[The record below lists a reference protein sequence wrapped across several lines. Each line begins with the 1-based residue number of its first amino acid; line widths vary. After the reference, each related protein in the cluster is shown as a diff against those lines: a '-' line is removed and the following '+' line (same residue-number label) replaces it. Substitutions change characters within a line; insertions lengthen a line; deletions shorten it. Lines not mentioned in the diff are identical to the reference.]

1 MFIID
6 IEYTA
11 SLDKIAEVVAEHRA
25 WLDIYYQQG
34 VFLFSGPR
42 NPKTGGVVIAKANSK
57 AELEQL
63 MQQDPFAIHGVAKHQ
78 VSEFQA
84 IKAHPELQQ
93 FIEN

>member
-1 MFIID
+1 MFIVD

-11 SLDKIAEVVAEHRA
+11 SSEQIGAVVAEHRA
-25 WLDIYYQQG
+25 WLDIYYQKG

-63 MQQDPFAIHGVAKHQ
+63 MQQDPFAIHGVAKYQ

-84 IKAHPELQQ
+84 IKAHPDLQQ